1 MACQQQQL
9 LEDYEKLKSEESD
22 RSSKLQQL
30 MYMKNFNFI
39 PKEQTKFLNTELR
52 MFYFFIFR
60 LAQEKREQAR
70 KDLNGLQETV
80 SKELQTLL
88 NLRKMFVNDLQNRMK
103 KVGRLL
109 IQWFNFLD

>member
-1 MACQQQQL
+1 M
-9 LEDYEKLKSEESD
+9 SD
-22 RSSKLQQL
+22 
-30 MYMKNFNFI
+30 
-39 PKEQTKFLNTELR
+39 FLCVL
-52 MFYFFIFR
+52 IFR

-103 KVGRLL
+103 KVQFTTLSWRSKMCLMIYIVFIFSSSLL
-109 IQWFNFLD
+109 ALNTPV